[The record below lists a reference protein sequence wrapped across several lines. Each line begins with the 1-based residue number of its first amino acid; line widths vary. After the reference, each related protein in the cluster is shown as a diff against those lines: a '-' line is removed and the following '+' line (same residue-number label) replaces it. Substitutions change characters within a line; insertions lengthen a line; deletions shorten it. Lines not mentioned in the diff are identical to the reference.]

1 MTKRDRIVLIT
12 VLVVGGMAGFYFFA
26 IKPKR
31 AELAKLRTDIA
42 GQQQQLDEARSLVA
56 SSRAARGRFAGD
68 YATVARLGKAV
79 PVDDDVPS
87 LVYQLDTAA
96 QRTGVDF
103 RTMTLSEGGG
113 TPAPPAPPTSSTPSS
128 GSSGSSGST
137 PPTSGTT
144 PPSSG
149 TTPPTSG
156 TTPPAS
162 GSTPPASGST
172 PPASGSTPP
181 ASGGAT
187 PASTSGAPATAAAAA
202 VLPPGATVGS
212 AGLPT
217 LPFSFTFTGS
227 FFNLADF
234 LRKLDRYVLPKGSA
248 VDVNGRLLTVDGIAL
263 SVGPEGFPTIK
274 ASVAATAYLVPEE
287 QGTAARATPQGPAG
301 GGTAPPPS
309 GSGTAALKPLTA
321 TATPPLGS

>member
-1 MTKRDRIVLIT
+1 MTMRDRIVLIT
-12 VLVVGGMAGFYFFA
+12 VLVVGGLAGFYFFG

-31 AELAKLRTDIA
+31 AELAKLDTDIA
-42 GQQQQLDEARSLVA
+42 GQQQQLDEARSLLA
-56 SSRAARGRFAGD
+56 SSQDARKRFAGD
-68 YATVARLGKAV
+68 YATVAQLGKAV

-96 QRTGVDF
+96 KRTGVDF
-103 RTMTLSEGGG
+103 RTMKLSEGGG
-113 TPAPPAPPTSSTPSS
+113 TPAPPAPAPSSTPPS
-128 GSSGSSGST
+128 GS
-137 PPTSGTT
+137 SGTT

-149 TTPPTSG
+149 TTPPSSG

-162 GSTPPASGST
+162 
-172 PPASGSTPP
+172 
-181 ASGGAT
+181 GAT

-227 FFNLADF
+227 FYNLADF

-287 QGTAARATPQGPAG
+287 QGTAAGATPQGPAG

-321 TATPPLGS
+321 SATPPLGS

>member
-12 VLVVGGMAGFYFFA
+12 VLVVGGMAGFFFFA
-26 IKPKR
+26 LKPKR
-31 AELAKLRTDIA
+31 AELAKLDTDIA
-42 GQQQQLDEARSLVA
+42 AQQQQLDEARASAA

-68 YATVARLGKAV
+68 YATVARLGKAI

-96 QRTGVDF
+96 KRTGVDF
-103 RTMTLSEGGG
+103 QTMKLAEGGG
-113 TPAPPAPPTSSTPSS
+113 TPAPPAPPPSSTPPS
-128 GSSGSSGST
+128 GSSGS
-137 PPTSGTT
+137 T

-162 GSTPPASGST
+162 GTTPPASGTT
-172 PPASGSTPP
+172 PPSGGTTPP

-187 PASTSGAPATAAAAA
+187 PASSSGAPPTAATAA

-227 FFNLADF
+227 FFDLADF
-234 LRKLDRYVLPKGSA
+234 LRKLDRYVLPKGSG

-263 SVGPEGFPTIK
+263 SVGQEGFPTIK
-274 ASVAATAYLVPEE
+274 ASVAATAYLVPED
-287 QGTAARATPQGPAG
+287 QGTVGGATPQGPPG
-301 GGTAPPPS
+301 GQTAPPSS
-309 GSGTAALKPLTA
+309 GNGTAALKPLTA
-321 TATPPLGS
+321 TSVPSLGS

>member
-12 VLVVGGMAGFYFFA
+12 VLVVGGLAGFYFFA
-26 IKPKR
+26 LKPKR
-31 AELAKLRTDIA
+31 SELAKLGTDIA
-42 GQQQQLDEARSLVA
+42 AQQQQLDEARSLLA
-56 SSRAARGRFAGD
+56 SSQDARKRFAGD
-68 YATVARLGKAV
+68 YATVAQLGKAV

-96 QRTGVDF
+96 KRTGVDF
-103 RTMTLSEGGG
+103 RTMKLSEGGG
-113 TPAPPAPPTSSTPSS
+113 TPAPPAPAPSSTPPS
-128 GSSGSSGST
+128 GS
-137 PPTSGTT
+137 SGTT

-149 TTPPTSG
+149 TTPPSSG
-156 TTPPAS
+156 TTPPSS
-162 GSTPPASGST
+162 GT
-172 PPASGSTPP
+172 TPP

-187 PASTSGAPATAAAAA
+187 PASSSGAPATAAAAA

-227 FFNLADF
+227 FYNLADF

-248 VDVNGRLLTVDGIAL
+248 VDVNGRLLTVDGVAL
-263 SVGPEGFPTIK
+263 AVGQEGFPTIK
-274 ASVAATAYLVPEE
+274 ASVTATAYLVPED
-287 QGTAARATPQGPAG
+287 QGTIGGATPQGPPG
-301 GGTAPPPS
+301 GQTAPPPS

-321 TATPPLGS
+321 TATPALGA

>member
-31 AELAKLRTDIA
+31 AELAKIDTEIV
-42 GQQQQLDEARSLVA
+42 GQQQQLDEARSLA
-56 SSRAARGRFAGD
+56 AASRAARGRFADD

-96 QRTGVDF
+96 KRTGVDF
-103 RTMTLSEGGG
+103 QTMKLAEGGG
-113 TPAPPAPPTSSTPSS
+113 TPAPPAPPASSTPP
-128 GSSGSSGST
+128 SGSSGST

-149 TTPPTSG
+149 TTPPASGSTPPSSG

-162 GSTPPASGST
+162 GSTPPS
-172 PPASGSTPP
+172 SGSTPP

-187 PASTSGAPATAAAAA
+187 PASTSGAPAPAAAAA

-227 FFNLADF
+227 FFNLTDF
-234 LRKLDRYVLPKGSA
+234 LRKLDRYVLPKGSGI
-248 VDVNGRLLTVDGIAL
+248 DVNGRLLTVDGIAL

-287 QGTAARATPQGPAG
+287 QGTAGGATPQGPAG
-301 GGTAPPPS
+301 GQTASPPS

-321 TATPPLGS
+321 TATPSLGS

>member
-12 VLVVGGMAGFYFFA
+12 VLVVGGLAGFYFFA
-26 IKPKR
+26 LKPKR
-31 AELAKLRTDIA
+31 SELAKLGTDIA
-42 GQQQQLDEARSLVA
+42 AQQQQLDEARSLLA
-56 SSRAARGRFAGD
+56 SSQDARKRFAGD
-68 YATVARLGKAV
+68 YATVAQLGKAV

-96 QRTGVDF
+96 KRTGVDF
-103 RTMTLSEGGG
+103 RTMKLSEGGG
-113 TPAPPAPPTSSTPSS
+113 TPAPPAPAPSSTPPS
-128 GSSGSSGST
+128 GS
-137 PPTSGTT
+137 SGTT

-149 TTPPTSG
+149 TTPP
-156 TTPPAS
+156 
-162 GSTPPASGST
+162 
-172 PPASGSTPP
+172 

-187 PASTSGAPATAAAAA
+187 PASSSGAPATAAAAA

-227 FFNLADF
+227 FYNLADF

-248 VDVNGRLLTVDGIAL
+248 VDVNGRLLTVDGVAL
-263 SVGPEGFPTIK
+263 AVGQEGFPTIK
-274 ASVAATAYLVPEE
+274 ASVTATAYLVPED
-287 QGTAARATPQGPAG
+287 QGTIGGATPQGPPG
-301 GGTAPPPS
+301 GQTAPPPS

-321 TATPPLGS
+321 TATPALGA

>member
-31 AELAKLRTDIA
+31 AELAKLQTDLA

-96 QRTGVDF
+96 KRTGVDF
-103 RTMTLSEGGG
+103 RTMKVSEGGG
-113 TPAPPAPPTSSTPSS
+113 TPAPPAPPTSSTPPS
-128 GSSGSSGST
+128 GSSGTTPPSGGATPPSGGST
-137 PPTSGTT
+137 PPSGSSGTT

-149 TTPPTSG
+149 ATPPSGGATPPTSG

-162 GSTPPASGST
+162 GGPA
-172 PPASGSTPP
+172 
-181 ASGGAT
+181 

-263 SVGPEGFPTIK
+263 AVGQQGFPTIK

-287 QGTAARATPQGPAG
+287 QGTAGGATPQGPAG
-301 GGTAPPPS
+301 GQTASPPS
-309 GSGTAALKPLTA
+309 SGGTAALKPLTA

>member
-1 MTKRDRIVLIT
+1 MTTRDRIVLIT
-12 VLVVGGMAGFYFFA
+12 VLVVGGLAGLYFFGL
-26 IKPKR
+26 KPKR
-31 AELAKLRTDIA
+31 AELAKLNTDIA

-96 QRTGVDF
+96 KRTGVDF
-103 RTMTLSEGGG
+103 RTMKLSEGGG
-113 TPAPPAPPTSSTPSS
+113 TPAPPAPPTSSTPP
-128 GSSGSSGST
+128 SGSSGST

-149 TTPPTSG
+149 TTPPASG

-162 GSTPPASGST
+162 GTTPPASGTT

-227 FFNLADF
+227 FFNLTDF

-263 SVGPEGFPTIK
+263 SVDPEGFPTIK
-274 ASVAATAYLVPEE
+274 ASVAATAYLVPED
-287 QGTAARATPQGPAG
+287 QGTVGGATPQGPPG
-301 GGTAPPPS
+301 GQTAPPSS
-309 GSGTAALKPLTA
+309 GNGTAALKPLTA
-321 TATPPLGS
+321 TSVPSLGS